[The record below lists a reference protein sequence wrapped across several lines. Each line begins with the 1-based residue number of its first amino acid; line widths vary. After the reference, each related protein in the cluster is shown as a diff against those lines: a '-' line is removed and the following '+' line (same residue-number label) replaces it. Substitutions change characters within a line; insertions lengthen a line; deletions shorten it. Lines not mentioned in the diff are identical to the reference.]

1 MARQRSPDRNK
12 AYEIFKEHNG
22 DITNRKI
29 AELLSTSEKTVSEK
43 TVGGWKSKDGWIDKL
58 NGVLHKNERSTPK
71 KDTEYSK
78 KKPGAPKGNKNAV
91 NNRGGAKKGNK
102 NAVGN
107 SGGAAPLRN
116 GNAATHGLY
125 RKYLPQ
131 EIYDLKE
138 ELKEELKEA
147 VNNDSLSIIWD
158 SIMLQYTQIIHAQR
172 IMFVRDKEEIT
183 KELRKKKLTESG
195 FEEEWEIQFAWD
207 KQASF
212 LNAQSKAMSTLVTLI
227 EKYDRLANTEEQKL
241 RIEKLKK
248 EIASIKVD
256 GDTNQNTE
264 DWKESLMKIAERRRK
279 QKEAEA
285 NG

>member
-102 NAVGN
+102 NAIGN
-107 SGGAAPLRN
+107 SGGSAPLRN

-125 RKYLPQ
+125 RKYLPK
-131 EIYDLKE
+131 ELYDLKE
-138 ELKEELKEA
+138 ELEEAIK
-147 VNNDSLSIIWD
+147 NDPLSILWE
-158 SIMLQYTQIIHAQR
+158 SIMLQHAQIIHAQR
-172 IMFVRDKEEIT
+172 IMFVKDNKDMT
-183 KELRKKKLTESG
+183 KEIRKNKLSESG

-212 LNAQSKAMSTLVTLI
+212 LNAQSKALSTLSALI
-227 EKYDRLANTEEQKL
+227 RDFDRLAN
-241 RIEKLKK
+241 I
-248 EIASIKVD
+248 D
-256 GDTNQNTE
+256 D
-264 DWKESLMKIAERRRK
+264 ERRAK
-279 QKEAEA
+279 LEFIQVQIDKIKSNTNNDDNNIEPVVIVD
-285 NG
+285 NISGDLNV

>member
-29 AELLSTSEKTVSEK
+29 AKLLSTSEKTVSEK

-58 NGVLHKNERSTPK
+58 NGVLHKNERGTPK

-138 ELKEELKEA
+138 ELKEA
-147 VNNDSLSIIWD
+147 VNNDSLTIIWD

-172 IMFVRDKEEIT
+172 IMFVRDNEDMT
-183 KELRKKKLTESG
+183 KELRKNKLTESG
-195 FEEEWEIQFAWD
+195 YEEEWEIQFAWD

-212 LNAQSKAMSTLVTLI
+212 LNAQSKAMSTLVNLI

-248 EIASIKVD
+248 EIAAIKVD

-285 NG
+285 NE

>member
-12 AYEIFKEHNG
+12 AYEIFKENNG

-78 KKPGAPKGNKNAV
+78 KKPGAPKGNKNAI

-107 SGGAAPLRN
+107 SGGSAPLRN
-116 GNAATHGLY
+116 GNAVTHGLY

-131 EIYDLKE
+131 EIFDLKE
-138 ELKEELKEA
+138 ELIEA
-147 VNNDSLSIIWD
+147 INNDPLAIIWE

-172 IMFVRDKEEIT
+172 IMFVKDNEDMT
-183 KELRKKKLTESG
+183 KELRKNKLTESG
-195 FEEEWEIQFAWD
+195 YEEEWEIQFAWD
-207 KQASF
+207 KQVSF

-248 EIASIKVD
+248 EIAAIKVD

-264 DWKESLMKIAERRRK
+264 EWKESLMKIAERRRK
-279 QKEAEA
+279 QREAEA
-285 NG
+285 NE

>member
-22 DITNRKI
+22 NITNRKI

-78 KKPGAPKGNKNAV
+78 KKPGAPKGNKNAI

-107 SGGAAPLRN
+107 SGGSAPLRN

-131 EIYDLKE
+131 ELYDLKE
-138 ELKEELKEA
+138 ELEEA
-147 VNNDSLSIIWD
+147 INNDPLSILWE
-158 SIMLQYTQIIHAQR
+158 SIMLQHAQIIHAQR
-172 IMFVRDKEEIT
+172 IMFVKDNEDMT
-183 KELRKKKLTESG
+183 KELRKNKLTESG
-195 FEEEWEIQFAWD
+195 YEEEWEIQFAWD

-212 LNAQSKAMSTLVTLI
+212 LNAQSKALSTLSALI
-227 EKYDRLANTEEQKL
+227 RDFDRLAN
-241 RIEKLKK
+241 I
-248 EIASIKVD
+248 D
-256 GDTNQNTE
+256 D
-264 DWKESLMKIAERRRK
+264 ERRAK
-279 QKEAEA
+279 LEYIQVQIDKIKSNTNNDDNNIEPVVIVD
-285 NG
+285 NISGDLNV

>member
-29 AELLSTSEKTVSEK
+29 SELLSTSEKTVSEK
-43 TVGGWKSKDGWIDKL
+43 TVGGWKSKDGWIDQL

-102 NAVGN
+102 NAAGN
-107 SGGAAPLRN
+107 PGGSAPLRN

-125 RKYLPQ
+125 RKYLPK
-131 EIYDLKE
+131 ELYDLKE
-138 ELKEELKEA
+138 ELEEA
-147 VNNDSLSIIWD
+147 INNDSLSILWE
-158 SIMLQYTQIIHAQR
+158 SIMLQHAQIIHAQR
-172 IMFVRDKEEIT
+172 IMFVNNKEDMT
-183 KELRKKKLTESG
+183 KELRKKKLSESG

-212 LNAQSKAMSTLVTLI
+212 LNAQSKALSTLSALI
-227 EKYDRLANTEEQKL
+227 RDFDRLAN
-241 RIEKLKK
+241 I
-248 EIASIKVD
+248 D
-256 GDTNQNTE
+256 D
-264 DWKESLMKIAERRRK
+264 ERRAK
-279 QKEAEA
+279 LEFIQVQIDKIKSNTNNNDNNIEPVVIVD
-285 NG
+285 NISGDLNV

>member
-102 NAVGN
+102 NATGN
-107 SGGAAPLRN
+107 PGGSAPLRN

-131 EIYDLKE
+131 ELYALKE
-138 ELKEELKEA
+138 ELEEA
-147 VNNDSLSIIWD
+147 INNDPLSILWE
-158 SIMLQYTQIIHAQR
+158 SIMLQHAQIIHAQR
-172 IMFVRDKEEIT
+172 IMFVNNKEDMT
-183 KELRKKKLTESG
+183 KELRKKKLSESG

-212 LNAQSKAMSTLVTLI
+212 LNAQSKALSTLSALI
-227 EKYDRLANTEEQKL
+227 KDFDRLAN
-241 RIEKLKK
+241 I
-248 EIASIKVD
+248 D
-256 GDTNQNTE
+256 D
-264 DWKESLMKIAERRRK
+264 ERRAK
-279 QKEAEA
+279 LEFIQVQIDKIKSTNNDDNIEPVVIVD
-285 NG
+285 NISGDLNV

>member
-29 AELLSTSEKTVSEK
+29 AELLSTSERTVNEK
-43 TVGGWKSKDGWIDKL
+43 TVGGWKTKDKWIQQL

-107 SGGAAPLRN
+107 PGGSAPLRN

-131 EIYDLKE
+131 ELYDLKE
-138 ELKEELKEA
+138 ELEEA
-147 VNNDSLSIIWD
+147 VNNDPLSILWE
-158 SIMLQYTQIIHAQR
+158 SIMLQHAQIIHAQR
-172 IMFVRDKEEIT
+172 IMFVNNKEDMT
-183 KELRKKKLTESG
+183 KELRKKKLSESG

-212 LNAQSKAMSTLVTLI
+212 LNAQSKALSTLSALI
-227 EKYDRLANTEEQKL
+227 KDFDRLANIDDERRAKL
-241 RIEKLKK
+241 EFIQVQIDK
-248 EIASIKVD
+248 IKSATNKD
-256 GDTNQNTE
+256 GDEIDPVQIVDDVSGE
-264 DWKESLMKIAERRRK
+264 LDA
-279 QKEAEA
+279 
-285 NG
+285 

>member
-71 KDTEYSK
+71 KDAEYSK
-78 KKPGAPKGNKNAV
+78 KKPGAPKGNKNAI

-107 SGGAAPLRN
+107 SGGSAPLRN

-125 RKYLPQ
+125 RKYLPR
-131 EIYDLKE
+131 ELYDLKE
-138 ELKEELKEA
+138 ELEEAIK
-147 VNNDSLSIIWD
+147 NDPLSILWE
-158 SIMLQYTQIIHAQR
+158 SIMLQHAQIIHAQR
-172 IMFVRDKEEIT
+172 IMFVKDNEDMT
-183 KELRKKKLTESG
+183 KELRKNKLTESG
-195 FEEEWEIQFAWD
+195 YEEEWEIQFAWD

-212 LNAQSKAMSTLVTLI
+212 LNAQSKALSTLSALI
-227 EKYDRLANTEEQKL
+227 RDFDRLAN
-241 RIEKLKK
+241 I
-248 EIASIKVD
+248 D
-256 GDTNQNTE
+256 D
-264 DWKESLMKIAERRRK
+264 ERRAK
-279 QKEAEA
+279 LEFIQVQIDKIKSNTNNDDNNIEPVVIVD
-285 NG
+285 NISGDLNV

>member
-12 AYEIFKEHNG
+12 AYEIFKGHNG

-71 KDTEYSK
+71 KDAEYSK
-78 KKPGAPKGNKNAV
+78 KKPGAPKGNKNAI

-131 EIYDLKE
+131 ELYDLKE
-138 ELKEELKEA
+138 ELEEA
-147 VNNDSLSIIWD
+147 INNDPLSILWE
-158 SIMLQYTQIIHAQR
+158 SIMLQHAQIIHAQR
-172 IMFVRDKEEIT
+172 IMFVKDNEDMT
-183 KELRKKKLTESG
+183 KELRKNKLTESG
-195 FEEEWEIQFAWD
+195 YEEEWEIQFAWD

-212 LNAQSKAMSTLVTLI
+212 LNAQSKALSTLSALI
-227 EKYDRLANTEEQKL
+227 RDFDRLAN
-241 RIEKLKK
+241 I
-248 EIASIKVD
+248 D
-256 GDTNQNTE
+256 D
-264 DWKESLMKIAERRRK
+264 ERRAK
-279 QKEAEA
+279 LEFIQVQIDKIKSNTNNDDNNIEPVVIVD
-285 NG
+285 NISGDLNV

>member
-29 AELLSTSEKTVSEK
+29 AELLSTSEKAVNEK
-43 TVGGWKSKDGWIDKL
+43 TVGGWKSKDEWIDKL
-58 NGVLHKNERSTPK
+58 NGVVHKNERSTPK

-107 SGGAAPLRN
+107 PGGSAPLRN

-125 RKYLPQ
+125 RKYLPK
-131 EIYDLKE
+131 ELYDLKE
-138 ELKEELKEA
+138 ELEEA
-147 VNNDSLSIIWD
+147 INNDPLSILWE
-158 SIMLQYTQIIHAQR
+158 SIMLQHAQIIHAQR
-172 IMFVRDKEEIT
+172 IMFVNNKENMT
-183 KELRKKKLTESG
+183 KELRKKKLSESG

-212 LNAQSKAMSTLVTLI
+212 LNAQSKALSTLSALI
-227 EKYDRLANTEEQKL
+227 RDFDRLAN
-241 RIEKLKK
+241 I
-248 EIASIKVD
+248 D
-256 GDTNQNTE
+256 D
-264 DWKESLMKIAERRRK
+264 ERRAK
-279 QKEAEA
+279 LEFIQVQIDKIKSNTNNDDNDIEPVVIVD
-285 NG
+285 NISGDLNV

>member
-12 AYEIFKEHNG
+12 AYELFKEHNG

-43 TVGGWKSKDGWIDKL
+43 TVGGWKSKDEWIDKL

-107 SGGAAPLRN
+107 PGGSAPLRN
-116 GNAATHGLY
+116 GNAVSHGLY

-138 ELKEELKEA
+138 ELKEA
-147 VNNDSLSIIWD
+147 VNNDSLTIIWD

-172 IMFVRDKEEIT
+172 IMFVKDNEDMT
-183 KELRKKKLTESG
+183 KELRKNKLTESG

-212 LNAQSKAMSTLVTLI
+212 LNAQSKAMSTLVNLI

-248 EIASIKVD
+248 EIAAIKVD

-285 NG
+285 NE

>member
-1 MARQRSPDRNK
+1 MARQRSPDRDK

-29 AELLSTSEKTVSEK
+29 SELLSTSEKTVSEK
-43 TVGGWKSKDGWIDKL
+43 TVGGWKSKDGWIEQL

-71 KDTEYSK
+71 KDMEYSK
-78 KKPGAPKGNKNAV
+78 KKPGAPKGNKNAI

-102 NAVGN
+102 NAAGN
-107 SGGAAPLRN
+107 PGGSAPLRN

-138 ELKEELKEA
+138 ELKEA
-147 VNNDSLSIIWD
+147 VNNDSLSIIWE

-172 IMFVRDKEEIT
+172 IMFVRDKEDMT

-212 LNAQSKAMSTLVTLI
+212 LNAQSKAMSTLVNLI

-248 EIASIKVD
+248 EIAAIKVD
-256 GDTNQNTE
+256 GETNQNTE

-279 QKEAEA
+279 QKEAERDE
-285 NG
+285 

>member
-43 TVGGWKSKDGWIDKL
+43 TVGGWKSKDEWIDKL

-107 SGGAAPLRN
+107 PGGSAPLRN

-131 EIYDLKE
+131 ELYDLKE
-138 ELKEELKEA
+138 ELEEA
-147 VNNDSLSIIWD
+147 INNDPLSILWE
-158 SIMLQYTQIIHAQR
+158 SIMLQHAQIIHAQR
-172 IMFVRDKEEIT
+172 IMFVNNKEDMT
-183 KELRKKKLTESG
+183 KELRKKKLSESG

-212 LNAQSKAMSTLVTLI
+212 LNAQSKALSTLSALI
-227 EKYDRLANTEEQKL
+227 KDFDRLAN
-241 RIEKLKK
+241 I
-248 EIASIKVD
+248 D
-256 GDTNQNTE
+256 D
-264 DWKESLMKIAERRRK
+264 ERRAK
-279 QKEAEA
+279 LEFIQVQIDKIKS
-285 NG
+285 NTNNDDNNIDPVVIVDNISGDLNV

>member
-43 TVGGWKSKDGWIDKL
+43 TVGGWKSKDGWIDQL

-91 NNRGGAKKGNK
+91 NNRGGAPKGNK

-125 RKYLPQ
+125 RKYLPK
-131 EIYDLKE
+131 ELYVLKE
-138 ELKEELKEA
+138 ELEEA
-147 VNNDSLSIIWD
+147 INNDPLSILWE
-158 SIMLQYTQIIHAQR
+158 SIMLQHAQIIHAQR
-172 IMFVRDKEEIT
+172 IMFVNNKEDMT
-183 KELRKKKLTESG
+183 KELRKKKLSESG

-212 LNAQSKAMSTLVTLI
+212 LNAQSKALSTLSALI
-227 EKYDRLANTEEQKL
+227 RDFDRLAN
-241 RIEKLKK
+241 I
-248 EIASIKVD
+248 D
-256 GDTNQNTE
+256 D
-264 DWKESLMKIAERRRK
+264 ERRAK
-279 QKEAEA
+279 LEFIQVQIDKIKSNINNNENNIEPVVIVD
-285 NG
+285 NISGDLNV

>member
-12 AYEIFKEHNG
+12 AYEIYKEHNG
-22 DITNRKI
+22 EITNRKI

-43 TVGGWKSKDGWIDKL
+43 TVGGWKSKDEWIDKL

-102 NAVGN
+102 NATGN
-107 SGGAAPLRN
+107 PGGSAPLRN
-116 GNAATHGLY
+116 DNAATHGLY

-131 EIYDLKE
+131 ELYDLKE
-138 ELKEELKEA
+138 ELEEA
-147 VNNDSLSIIWD
+147 INNDPLSILWE
-158 SIMLQYTQIIHAQR
+158 SIMLQHAQIIHAQR
-172 IMFVRDKEEIT
+172 IMFVNNKEDMT
-183 KELRKKKLTESG
+183 KELRKKKLSESG

-212 LNAQSKAMSTLVTLI
+212 LNAQSKALSTLSALI
-227 EKYDRLANTEEQKL
+227 RDFDRLAN
-241 RIEKLKK
+241 I
-248 EIASIKVD
+248 D
-256 GDTNQNTE
+256 D
-264 DWKESLMKIAERRRK
+264 ERRAK
-279 QKEAEA
+279 LEFIQVQIDKIKSNTNNDDNNIEPVVIVD
-285 NG
+285 NVSGDLNV

>member
-1 MARQRSPDRNK
+1 MARQRSPDRDK
-12 AYEIFKEHNG
+12 AYQLFKEHNG

-29 AELLSTSEKTVSEK
+29 AELLSTSERTVNEK
-43 TVGGWKSKDGWIDKL
+43 TVGGWKTKDKWIQQL

-71 KDTEYSK
+71 KDAEYSK
-78 KKPGAPKGNKNAV
+78 KKPGAPRGNKNAI

-102 NAVGN
+102 NAAGN
-107 SGGAAPLRN
+107 SGGSAPLRN
-116 GNAATHGLY
+116 DNAVSHGLY

-138 ELKEELKEA
+138 ELKEA
-147 VNNDSLSIIWD
+147 VNNDSLSIIWE

-172 IMFVRDKEEIT
+172 IMFVRDKEDMT

-212 LNAQSKAMSTLVTLI
+212 LNAQSKAMSTLVNLI

-248 EIASIKVD
+248 EIAAIKVD

-285 NG
+285 NE

>member
-43 TVGGWKSKDGWIDKL
+43 TVGGWKSKDGWIDQL

-125 RKYLPQ
+125 RKYLPK
-131 EIYDLKE
+131 ELYDLKE
-138 ELKEELKEA
+138 ELEEA
-147 VNNDSLSIIWD
+147 INNDPLSILWE
-158 SIMLQYTQIIHAQR
+158 SIMLQHAQIIHAQR
-172 IMFVRDKEEIT
+172 IMFVNNKEDMT
-183 KELRKKKLTESG
+183 KELRKKKLSESG

-212 LNAQSKAMSTLVTLI
+212 LNAQSKALSTLSALI
-227 EKYDRLANTEEQKL
+227 RDFDRLAN
-241 RIEKLKK
+241 I
-248 EIASIKVD
+248 D
-256 GDTNQNTE
+256 D
-264 DWKESLMKIAERRRK
+264 ERRAK
-279 QKEAEA
+279 LEFIQVQIDKIKSTTNNDDNNIEPVVIVD
-285 NG
+285 NVSGDLNV

>member
-22 DITNRKI
+22 EITNRKI

-138 ELKEELKEA
+138 ELKEA
-147 VNNDSLSIIWD
+147 VNNDSLTIIWD

-172 IMFVRDKEEIT
+172 IMFVKDNEDMT
-183 KELRKKKLTESG
+183 KELRKNKLTESG
-195 FEEEWEIQFAWD
+195 YEEEWEIQFAWD

-212 LNAQSKAMSTLVTLI
+212 LNAQSKAMTTLVNLI

-248 EIASIKVD
+248 EIAAIKVD
-256 GDTNQNTE
+256 GETNQNTE

-285 NG
+285 NE

>member
-107 SGGAAPLRN
+107 SGGSAPLRN

-125 RKYLPQ
+125 RKYLPK
-131 EIYDLKE
+131 ELYDLKE
-138 ELKEELKEA
+138 ELEEA
-147 VNNDSLSIIWD
+147 INNDPLSILWE
-158 SIMLQYTQIIHAQR
+158 SIMLQHAQIIHAQR
-172 IMFVRDKEEIT
+172 IMFVNNKEDMT
-183 KELRKKKLTESG
+183 KELRKKKLSESG

-212 LNAQSKAMSTLVTLI
+212 LNAQSKALSTLSALI
-227 EKYDRLANTEEQKL
+227 RDFDRLAN
-241 RIEKLKK
+241 I
-248 EIASIKVD
+248 D
-256 GDTNQNTE
+256 D
-264 DWKESLMKIAERRRK
+264 ERRAK
-279 QKEAEA
+279 LEFIQVQIDKIKSNTNNDDNNIEPVVIVD
-285 NG
+285 NISGDLND

>member
-1 MARQRSPDRNK
+1 MARQRSPDRDK

-29 AELLSTSEKTVSEK
+29 SELLSTSEKTVSEK
-43 TVGGWKSKDGWIDKL
+43 TVGGWKSKDGWADKL

-107 SGGAAPLRN
+107 SGGTAPLRN

-138 ELKEELKEA
+138 ELKEA
-147 VNNDSLSIIWD
+147 VNNDSLTIIWD

-172 IMFVRDKEEIT
+172 IMFVKDNEDMT
-183 KELRKKKLTESG
+183 KELRKNKLTESG

-212 LNAQSKAMSTLVTLI
+212 LNAQSKAMSTLVNLI

-248 EIASIKVD
+248 EIAAIKVD

-279 QKEAEA
+279 QKEVEQ
-285 NG
+285 NE

>member
-58 NGVLHKNERSTPK
+58 NGVLHKNEWSTPK
-71 KDTEYSK
+71 KDAEYSK
-78 KKPGAPKGNKNAV
+78 KKPGAPKGNKNAI

-131 EIYDLKE
+131 ELYDLKE
-138 ELKEELKEA
+138 ELEEA
-147 VNNDSLSIIWD
+147 INNDPLSILWE
-158 SIMLQYTQIIHAQR
+158 SIMLQHAQIIHAQR
-172 IMFVRDKEEIT
+172 IMFVKDNEDMT

-195 FEEEWEIQFAWD
+195 YEEEWEIQFAWD

-212 LNAQSKAMSTLVTLI
+212 LNAQSKALSTLSALI
-227 EKYDRLANTEEQKL
+227 RDFDRLAN
-241 RIEKLKK
+241 I
-248 EIASIKVD
+248 D
-256 GDTNQNTE
+256 D
-264 DWKESLMKIAERRRK
+264 ERRAK
-279 QKEAEA
+279 LEFIQVQIDKIKSNTNNDDNDIEPVVIVD
-285 NG
+285 NISGDLNV

>member
-29 AELLSTSEKTVSEK
+29 SELLSTSEKTVSEK
-43 TVGGWKSKDGWIDKL
+43 TVGGWKSKDGWIDQL

-107 SGGAAPLRN
+107 PGGSAPLRN

-125 RKYLPQ
+125 RKYLPK
-131 EIYDLKE
+131 ELYDLKE
-138 ELKEELKEA
+138 ELEEA
-147 VNNDSLSIIWD
+147 INNDPLSILWE
-158 SIMLQYTQIIHAQR
+158 SIMLQHAQIIHAQR
-172 IMFVRDKEEIT
+172 IMFVRDNEDMT
-183 KELRKKKLTESG
+183 KELRKNKLTESG
-195 FEEEWEIQFAWD
+195 YEEEWEIQFAWD

-212 LNAQSKAMSTLVTLI
+212 LNAQSKALSTLSALI
-227 EKYDRLANTEEQKL
+227 RDFDRLAN
-241 RIEKLKK
+241 I
-248 EIASIKVD
+248 D
-256 GDTNQNTE
+256 D
-264 DWKESLMKIAERRRK
+264 ERRAK
-279 QKEAEA
+279 LEFIQVQIDKIKSNTNNDDNNIEPVVIVD
-285 NG
+285 NISGDLNV

>member
-29 AELLSTSEKTVSEK
+29 AELLSTSEKIVSEK

-58 NGVLHKNERSTPK
+58 NGVLHKKERSTPK
-71 KDTEYSK
+71 KDAEYSK
-78 KKPGAPKGNKNAV
+78 KKPGAPKGNKNAI

-131 EIYDLKE
+131 ELYDLKE
-138 ELKEELKEA
+138 ELEEA
-147 VNNDSLSIIWD
+147 INNDPLSILWE
-158 SIMLQYTQIIHAQR
+158 SIMLQHAQIIHAQR
-172 IMFVRDKEEIT
+172 IMFVKDNEDMT

-195 FEEEWEIQFAWD
+195 YEEEWEIQFAWD

-212 LNAQSKAMSTLVTLI
+212 LNAQSKALSTLSALI
-227 EKYDRLANTEEQKL
+227 RDFDRLAN
-241 RIEKLKK
+241 I
-248 EIASIKVD
+248 D
-256 GDTNQNTE
+256 D
-264 DWKESLMKIAERRRK
+264 ERRAK
-279 QKEAEA
+279 LEFIQVQIDKIKSNTNNDDNDIEPVVIVD
-285 NG
+285 NISGNLNV

>member
-29 AELLSTSEKTVSEK
+29 SELLSTSEKTVSEK
-43 TVGGWKSKDGWIDKL
+43 TVGGWKSKDGWIEQL

-131 EIYDLKE
+131 EIFDLKE
-138 ELKEELKEA
+138 ELIEA
-147 VNNDSLSIIWD
+147 INNDPLAIIWE

-172 IMFVRDKEEIT
+172 IMFIRDKEDMT

-248 EIASIKVD
+248 EIAAIKVD

-279 QKEAEA
+279 QREAEA
-285 NG
+285 NE

>member
-1 MARQRSPDRNK
+1 MARQRSPDRDK
-12 AYEIFKEHNG
+12 AYQLFKEHNG

-29 AELLSTSEKTVSEK
+29 AELLSTSEKTVNEK
-43 TVGGWKSKDGWIDKL
+43 TVGGWKSKDEWIDKL

-91 NNRGGAKKGNK
+91 NNRGGAKRGNK

-107 SGGAAPLRN
+107 SGGSAPLRN

-131 EIYDLKE
+131 EIFDLKE
-138 ELKEELKEA
+138 ELIEA
-147 VNNDSLSIIWD
+147 INNDPLAIIWE

-172 IMFVRDKEEIT
+172 IMFVRDSEDMT
-183 KELRKKKLTESG
+183 KELRKNKLTESG

-248 EIASIKVD
+248 EIAAIKID
-256 GDTNQNTE
+256 GETNQNTE

-285 NG
+285 HE

>member
-29 AELLSTSEKTVSEK
+29 AELLSISEKNVSEK
-43 TVGGWKSKDGWIDKL
+43 TIGGWKSKDEWIDKL

-138 ELKEELKEA
+138 ELKEA
-147 VNNDSLSIIWD
+147 VNNDSLTIIWD

-172 IMFVRDKEEIT
+172 IMFVRDNEDMT
-183 KELRKKKLTESG
+183 KELRKNKLTESG

-212 LNAQSKAMSTLVTLI
+212 LNAQSKAMSTLVNLI

-248 EIASIKVD
+248 EIAAIKVD

-285 NG
+285 NE

>member
-71 KDTEYSK
+71 KGTEYSK

-102 NAVGN
+102 NAIGN
-107 SGGAAPLRN
+107 SGGSAPLRN

-125 RKYLPQ
+125 RKYLPK
-131 EIYDLKE
+131 ELYDLKE
-138 ELKEELKEA
+138 ELEEAIK
-147 VNNDSLSIIWD
+147 NDPLSILWE
-158 SIMLQYTQIIHAQR
+158 SIMLQHAQIIHAQR
-172 IMFVRDKEEIT
+172 IMFVKDNEDMT
-183 KELRKKKLTESG
+183 KELRKNKLTESG
-195 FEEEWEIQFAWD
+195 YEEEWEIQFAWD

-212 LNAQSKAMSTLVTLI
+212 LNAQSKALSTLSALI
-227 EKYDRLANTEEQKL
+227 RDFDRLAN
-241 RIEKLKK
+241 I
-248 EIASIKVD
+248 D
-256 GDTNQNTE
+256 D
-264 DWKESLMKIAERRRK
+264 ERRAK
-279 QKEAEA
+279 LEFIQVQIDKIKSNTNNDDNNIEPVVIVD
-285 NG
+285 NISGDLNV

>member
-12 AYEIFKEHNG
+12 AYELFKEHNG

-43 TVGGWKSKDGWIDKL
+43 TVGGWKSKDEWIDKL

-107 SGGAAPLRN
+107 PGGSAPLRN

-131 EIYDLKE
+131 ELYDLKE
-138 ELKEELKEA
+138 ELEEA
-147 VNNDSLSIIWD
+147 INNDPLSILWE
-158 SIMLQYTQIIHAQR
+158 SIMLQHAQIIHAQR
-172 IMFVRDKEEIT
+172 IMFVNNKEDMT
-183 KELRKKKLTESG
+183 KELRKKKLSESG

-212 LNAQSKAMSTLVTLI
+212 LNAQSKALSTLSALI
-227 EKYDRLANTEEQKL
+227 KDFDRLAN
-241 RIEKLKK
+241 I
-248 EIASIKVD
+248 D
-256 GDTNQNTE
+256 D
-264 DWKESLMKIAERRRK
+264 ERRAK
-279 QKEAEA
+279 LEFIQVQIDKIKSTTNNDDNNIEPVVIVD
-285 NG
+285 NISGDLNV

>member
-29 AELLSTSEKTVSEK
+29 AELLSTSERTVNEK
-43 TVGGWKSKDGWIDKL
+43 TVGGWKTKDKWMQQL

-71 KDTEYSK
+71 KITEYSK

-102 NAVGN
+102 NAAGN
-107 SGGAAPLRN
+107 PGGSAPLRN

-131 EIYDLKE
+131 ELYDLKE
-138 ELKEELKEA
+138 ELEEA
-147 VNNDSLSIIWD
+147 INNDPLSILWE
-158 SIMLQYTQIIHAQR
+158 SIMLQHAQIIHAQR
-172 IMFVRDKEEIT
+172 IMFVNNKEDMT
-183 KELRKKKLTESG
+183 KELRKKKLSESG

-212 LNAQSKAMSTLVTLI
+212 LNAQSKALSTLSALI
-227 EKYDRLANTEEQKL
+227 KDFDRLAN
-241 RIEKLKK
+241 I
-248 EIASIKVD
+248 D
-256 GDTNQNTE
+256 D
-264 DWKESLMKIAERRRK
+264 ERRAK
-279 QKEAEA
+279 LEFIQVQIDKIKSTTNNDDNNIEPVVIVD
-285 NG
+285 NISGDLNV

>member
-29 AELLSTSEKTVSEK
+29 AELLSTSERTVNEK
-43 TVGGWKSKDGWIDKL
+43 TVGGWKTKDKWIQQL

-71 KDTEYSK
+71 KIAEYSK

-131 EIYDLKE
+131 ELYTLKAELE
-138 ELKEELKEA
+138 EA
-147 VNNDSLSIIWD
+147 INNDPLSILWE
-158 SIMLQYTQIIHAQR
+158 SIMLQHAQIIHAQR
-172 IMFVRDKEEIT
+172 IMFVKDNQDMT
-183 KELRKKKLTESG
+183 KELRKNKLSESG

-212 LNAQSKAMSTLVTLI
+212 LNAQSKALSTLSALI
-227 EKYDRLANTEEQKL
+227 KDFDRLAN
-241 RIEKLKK
+241 I
-248 EIASIKVD
+248 D
-256 GDTNQNTE
+256 D
-264 DWKESLMKIAERRRK
+264 ERRAK
-279 QKEAEA
+279 LEFIQVQIDKIKSTTNNDDNNIEPVVIVD
-285 NG
+285 NISGDLNV

>member
-43 TVGGWKSKDGWIDKL
+43 TVGGWKSKDGWIDKI

-78 KKPGAPKGNKNAV
+78 KKPGAPKGNRNAI

-131 EIYDLKE
+131 ELYDLKE
-138 ELKEELKEA
+138 ELEEA
-147 VNNDSLSIIWD
+147 INNDPLSILWE
-158 SIMLQYTQIIHAQR
+158 SIMLQHAQIIHAQR
-172 IMFVRDKEEIT
+172 IMFVKDNEDMT
-183 KELRKKKLTESG
+183 KELRKNKLTESG
-195 FEEEWEIQFAWD
+195 YEEEWEIQFAWD

-212 LNAQSKAMSTLVTLI
+212 LNAQSKALSTLSALI
-227 EKYDRLANTEEQKL
+227 RDFDRLAN
-241 RIEKLKK
+241 I
-248 EIASIKVD
+248 D
-256 GDTNQNTE
+256 D
-264 DWKESLMKIAERRRK
+264 ERRAK
-279 QKEAEA
+279 LEFIQVQIDKIKSNTNNDDNNIEPVVIVD
-285 NG
+285 NISGDLNV

>member
-125 RKYLPQ
+125 RKYLPK
-131 EIYDLKE
+131 ELYDLKE
-138 ELKEELKEA
+138 ELEEAIK
-147 VNNDSLSIIWD
+147 NDPLSILWE
-158 SIMLQYTQIIHAQR
+158 SIMLQHAQIIHAQR
-172 IMFVRDKEEIT
+172 IMFVKDNEDMT
-183 KELRKKKLTESG
+183 KELRKNKLTESG
-195 FEEEWEIQFAWD
+195 YEEEWEIQFAWD

-212 LNAQSKAMSTLVTLI
+212 LNAQSKALSTLSALI
-227 EKYDRLANTEEQKL
+227 RDFDRLAN
-241 RIEKLKK
+241 I
-248 EIASIKVD
+248 D
-256 GDTNQNTE
+256 D
-264 DWKESLMKIAERRRK
+264 ERRAK
-279 QKEAEA
+279 LEFIQVQIDKIKSNTNNDDNNIEPVVIVD
-285 NG
+285 NISGDLNV

>member
-1 MARQRSPDRNK
+1 MARQRSPDRNN

-125 RKYLPQ
+125 RKYLPR
-131 EIYDLKE
+131 ELYDLKE
-138 ELKEELKEA
+138 ELEEAIK
-147 VNNDSLSIIWD
+147 NDPLSILWE
-158 SIMLQYTQIIHAQR
+158 SIMLQHAQIIHAQR
-172 IMFVRDKEEIT
+172 IMFVKDNKDMT
-183 KELRKKKLTESG
+183 KELRKNKLSESG

-212 LNAQSKAMSTLVTLI
+212 LNAQSKALSTLSALI
-227 EKYDRLANTEEQKL
+227 RDFDRLAN
-241 RIEKLKK
+241 I
-248 EIASIKVD
+248 D
-256 GDTNQNTE
+256 D
-264 DWKESLMKIAERRRK
+264 ERRAK
-279 QKEAEA
+279 LEFIQVQIDKIKSNTNNDDNNIEPVVIVD
-285 NG
+285 NISGDLNV

>member
-107 SGGAAPLRN
+107 PGGSAPLRN
-116 GNAATHGLY
+116 GNAVTHGLY

-131 EIYDLKE
+131 ELYDLKE
-138 ELKEELKEA
+138 ELEEA
-147 VNNDSLSIIWD
+147 INNDPLSILWE
-158 SIMLQYTQIIHAQR
+158 SIMLQHAQIIHAQR
-172 IMFVRDKEEIT
+172 IMFVKDNKDMT
-183 KELRKKKLTESG
+183 KELRKNKLSESG

-212 LNAQSKAMSTLVTLI
+212 LNAQSKALSTLSALI
-227 EKYDRLANTEEQKL
+227 RDFDRLAN
-241 RIEKLKK
+241 I
-248 EIASIKVD
+248 D
-256 GDTNQNTE
+256 D
-264 DWKESLMKIAERRRK
+264 ERRAK
-279 QKEAEA
+279 LEFIQVQIDKIKSNTNNDDNNIEPVVIVD
-285 NG
+285 NISGDLNV